1 MRVVQMLSP
10 LWVGLLTF
18 AVLKVAKALGVAT
31 DSSLVIALV
40 VITCSW
46 ATDKLSKVKTYT

>member
-1 MRVVQMLSP
+1 MRIVQMLSP

-46 ATDKLSKVKTYT
+46 ATDKLAKVKTYT